1 MADQTITA
9 AAVVSFCERLED
21 GSARFYAE
29 LAKRFAEQSE
39 VFEGFVKDSAKNK
52 LHVVRTYQETITDAL
67 EAGYAFEGLKLG
79 DAMFGIALS
88 ADIGLAGA
96 IGLAVALE
104 DQAVTYYLDIADR
117 SQALLATIPGA
128 FRKVAK
134 NRANRKRTLE
144 VL

>member
-9 AAVVSFCERLED
+9 AFVVSFCEKLED

-29 LAKRFAEQSE
+29 LAQRFPEQSE
-39 VFEGFVKDSAKNK
+39 TFEGFVKDCAKNK
-52 LHVVRTYQETITDAL
+52 LNVVRTYQETITDAL
-67 EAGYAFEGLKLG
+67 EAGYSFAGLKLG
-79 DAMFGIALS
+79 DAMFGIALPTGV
-88 ADIGLAGA
+88 GLAEA
-96 IGLAVALE
+96 IKLAVALE
-104 DQAVTYYLDIADR
+104 DQAVAYYVDIADR

-144 VL
+144 AL